1 MIDILD
7 IIEKINAQKKDAL
20 KTPTSATLNEVM
32 SEVTLQVKNEI
43 NQMVRERK
51 IVYNKTLNSFSFKV
65 ADWKSHT
72 NLTHPG
78 KVF

>member
-20 KTPTSATLNEVM
+20 KTPTFATLNEVM

-65 ADWKSHT
+65 ADDIIK
-72 NLTHPG
+72 L
-78 KVF
+78 KE